1 MIATTARRPV
11 AAPVAAGA
19 AVLAGCVALA
29 VVDPAGGPPICPFR
43 ELTGWDCPGCGGTRA
58 AHQLLTGNL
67 SAAVDLNVLAV
78 VALPFVVWALWV
90 VLVRAFGGPR
100 LALPAVSRR
109 WSMVALVAV
118 GVFWVVRNLAGTPFA
133 WLGTGA

>member
-29 VVDPAGGPPICPFR
+29 VVDPAQGPPICPFR
-43 ELTGWDCPGCGGTRA
+43 ALTGWDCPGCGGTRA

-67 SAAVDLNVLAV
+67 AAAVDLNVLAV
-78 VALPFVVWALWV
+78 LALPFVVWALWV

-100 LALPAVSRR
+100 LPMPAVSRR
-109 WSMVALVAV
+109 WSVVALMVV
-118 GVFWVVRNLAGTPFA
+118 GAFWVVRNLAGTPFA